1 MIQAFKILMYQIIS
15 EGPGMVRQAR
25 VGERAIIDRIVRTL
39 HKQPG
44 MPIPFGDDISA
55 MDLGW
60 DKLAIL
66 KCDMLVGR
74 TDVPKGMTL
83 RQAARKAVV
92 MNVSDF
98 ACKGVQPRAIMV
110 SLGLPRSITAQNVQE
125 IARGLDEGAREY
137 DTYVIGGD
145 TSECDDLVIGCYLF
159 GVAKRNRIVRR
170 SGAGPNDVIAVTGEF
185 GKTSAALRL
194 LSSGL
199 AVPRSL
205 RRVLLESIYL
215 PKARLTEGMALA
227 RARVT
232 TASMDSSDGLAW
244 SLYEIARGSGVGI
257 ELEEVPIAQSA
268 IDYARK
274 ADLDPLDLA
283 LYGGEE
289 YELVMSLKKNAY
301 RKALRVAPSL
311 HVVGKV
317 TRKKGMVTLARD
329 GERTLIKPVGW
340 EHFKSSLPYP

>member
-1 MIQAFKILMYQIIS
+1 MS
-15 EGPGMVRQAR
+15 GEAR
-25 VGERAIIDRIVRTL
+25 LGERAIIDRIIRRL
-39 HKQPG
+39 HKNAR
-44 MPIPFGDDISA
+44 MPIPFGEDISG
-55 MDLGW
+55 MDLRGGA
-60 DKLAIL
+60 LAIL

-74 TDVPKGMTL
+74 TDIPKGMTL
-83 RQAARKAVV
+83 KQAARKAVV

-110 SLGLPRSITAQNVQE
+110 SLGLPRSITPQNVDE

-159 GVAKRNRIVRR
+159 GVAERNRIVRR
-170 SGAGPNDVIAVTGEF
+170 SGAGPNDLIAVTGEF
-185 GKTSAALRL
+185 GKTSAALRF
-194 LSSGL
+194 LSSDL
-199 AVPRSL
+199 KIPPSL
-205 RRVLLESIYL
+205 KKVLLDSIYM
-215 PKARLTEGMALA
+215 PEARLTEGMALA

-244 SLYEIARGSGVGI
+244 SLYEIARASGVGL

-274 ADLDPLDLA
+274 AHLDPLDLA

-289 YELVMSLKKNAY
+289 YELVLSLKKNAY

-311 HVVGKV
+311 RIVGRV
-317 TRKKGMVTLARD
+317 TREKGKVTLAR
-329 GERTLIKPVGW
+329 GGRRTLVKPVGW
-340 EHFKSSLPYP
+340 EHFKSNVPYP

>member
-1 MIQAFKILMYQIIS
+1 MTEQTRL
-15 EGPGMVRQAR
+15 
-25 VGERAIIDRIVRTL
+25 GERAIIDRIVRRL
-39 HKQPG
+39 HKSTR
-44 MPIPFGDDISA
+44 MPIPFGDDISG
-55 MDLGW
+55 MDLGGGS
-60 DKLAIL
+60 LAIL
-66 KCDMLVGR
+66 KCDMLVRR

-83 RQAARKAVV
+83 EQAARKAVV

-110 SLGLPRSITAQNVQE
+110 SLGLPRLITPQNVDE

-137 DTYVIGGD
+137 DAYVIGGD

-159 GVAKRNRIVRR
+159 GLAQRKRIVRR
-170 SGAGPNDVIAVTGEF
+170 SGAGPDDLIAVTGEF

-194 LSSGL
+194 LSSDL
-199 AVPRSL
+199 EVPRSL
-205 RRVLLESIYL
+205 KSTLLESIYM
-215 PKARLTEGMALA
+215 PKARLAEGMALA
-227 RARVT
+227 RARVM

-244 SLYEIARGSGVGI
+244 SLYEIARASGVGLD
-257 ELEEVPIAQSA
+257 LEEVPIAQSA

-289 YELVMSLKKNAY
+289 YELVLSLKKNAY

-311 HVVGKV
+311 RIVGRV
-317 TRKKGMVTLARD
+317 TREKGMVTLAR
-329 GERTLIKPVGW
+329 GGKRTLVKPVGW
-340 EHFKSSLPYP
+340 EHFKSNVPYR